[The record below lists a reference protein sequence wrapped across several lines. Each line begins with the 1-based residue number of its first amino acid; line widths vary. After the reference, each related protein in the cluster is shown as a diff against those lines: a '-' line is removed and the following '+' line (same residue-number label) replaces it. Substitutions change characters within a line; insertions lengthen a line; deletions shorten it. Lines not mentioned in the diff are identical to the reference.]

1 VPGSPLPV
9 EGKGRCTA
17 GQALGVSRAVSPP
30 VDAAAAAVALG
41 WTTRRFVV
49 HLLVA
54 LESGPTERDLEA

>member
-30 VDAAAAAVALG
+30 VAAAVALG

-54 LESGPTERDLEA
+54 LEIGPTERDLEA